1 MLLRLPLPS
10 ISPLFTC
17 AMPETTGTS
26 PSSGDNTSAQPKSG
40 FWAEIESLK
49 TPAVKDVA
57 PAPKVGSPAPSTA
70 QIPLPDGR
78 KTLVVFLR
86 HCGCPCKLNRH
97 CPCSPAFLLHCWC
110 CIAAAARRIHSLMA
124 DQVAEKTFK
133 SLTAISDQHKDDLH
147 CVAVSHSSAEATERW
162 VPQVGGAWQTD
173 VVVDEGRD
181 VYAKWG
187 LGLSSA
193 WHAFNPFALYS
204 VYRLGADEGIWNRPT
219 ESGSRWQTS
228 GAFAVD
234 ADGTIRWAHVSSA
247 ANDLPDFNAALD
259 ALGIEPKDEQHDKHE
274 KHHHHHHHK

>member
-1 MLLRLPLPS
+1 MVLRLPLPS

-86 HCGCPCKLNRH
+86 HCGCP
-97 CPCSPAFLLHCWC
+97 F
-110 CIAAAARRIHSLMA
+110 
-124 DQVAEKTFK
+124 AEKTFK

-187 LGLSSA
+187 LGLSK
-193 WHAFNPFALYS
+193 
-204 VYRLGADEGIWNRPT
+204 PT

-274 KHHHHHHHK
+274 KHHHHHHHHK

>member
-1 MLLRLPLPS
+1 
-10 ISPLFTC
+10 
-17 AMPETTGTS
+17 MPETTGTS

-86 HCGCPCKLNRH
+86 HCGCP
-97 CPCSPAFLLHCWC
+97 F
-110 CIAAAARRIHSLMA
+110 
-124 DQVAEKTFK
+124 AEKTFK